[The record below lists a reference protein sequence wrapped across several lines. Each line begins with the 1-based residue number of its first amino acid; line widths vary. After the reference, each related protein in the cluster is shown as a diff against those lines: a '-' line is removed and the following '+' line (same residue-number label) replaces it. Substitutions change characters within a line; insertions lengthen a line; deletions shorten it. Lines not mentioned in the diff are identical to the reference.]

1 LRCTTILE
9 CFGGEEQATAG
20 KLFVRLLDALIYLSA
35 LLGGLFILIT
45 AFLVGFEVVMRYVF
59 DSPTLWSF
67 DVTIFLIIYAVFL
80 GSAFTL
86 REGKHVKVAFFSDWF
101 SKFRLPSAVLNIV
114 CNIVAILFW
123 LLVAL
128 TTFRDATT
136 AYQFHEVTQSYLRFP
151 LIIPLIAVILG
162 GVLILIQLLI
172 DTMTLLVSIR
182 RRPA

>member
-1 LRCTTILE
+1 
-9 CFGGEEQATAG
+9 
-20 KLFVRLLDALIYLSA
+20 

-45 AFLVGFEVVMRYVF
+45 ALLVGFEVVMRYVF

-86 REGKHVKVAFFSDWF
+86 REGKHVKVAFFADWF
-101 SKFRLPSAVLNIV
+101 SKFRLPSVVLNIV
-114 CNIVAILFW
+114 CNMVAILFW
-123 LLVAL
+123 LLVAF

-151 LIIPLIAVILG
+151 LIIPLIAVMLG
-162 GVLILIQLLI
+162 GILILIQLLI
-172 DTMTLLVSIR
+172 DTMTLFVSLWR
-182 RRPA
+182 RAA